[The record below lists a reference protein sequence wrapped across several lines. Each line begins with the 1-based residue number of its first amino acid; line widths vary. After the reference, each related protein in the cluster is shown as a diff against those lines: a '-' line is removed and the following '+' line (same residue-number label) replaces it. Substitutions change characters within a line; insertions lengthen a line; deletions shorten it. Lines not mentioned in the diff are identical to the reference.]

1 MKPNRIRLFLP
12 LLLTIT
18 VLAAW
23 PILHY
28 VTRAQ
33 FVKEQTEMLH
43 IHLDELTSAIEN
55 RLRPDRDFIV
65 LLASEWRRGN
75 LDSETFRARGARYIQ
90 DNPGLN
96 NLVLADADFIIEDV
110 TPFADNKQI
119 VGLGLTLPEP
129 KRASRQAYREH
140 RGIYTKPFTI
150 IQGKPGFEIYYPVFS
165 DERFLGIISGVY
177 DAQRLLDAS
186 AHHHISFRYGMFLVT
201 AEGNRFATVTRE
213 DELLD
218 SEVSGIAQ
226 IPMVQGSF
234 SVEMTGYKTALSIG
248 TTFLIALLIT
258 LGTCV
263 IYLIWAQLREV
274 DARKKAEEEALHLAT
289 HDNLTGLANRN
300 LLADLIDLTL
310 ENAKR
315 NSSSF
320 AVLFLD
326 VDDLKGVNDSMGHHV
341 GDQLLRDIGLRI
353 KSCLRAADTVSRYG
367 GDEFVILL
375 NQVDS
380 EHAEAV
386 ARKIIRSFD
395 NPFPLDNSKVQ
406 SGCSIGIALFPDN
419 GLTDD
424 ELIGR
429 ADNAMY
435 QAKERGKLQYCVS
448 RVIGERDLTNG
459 KKRDVS

>member
-1 MKPNRIRLFLP
+1 MKPDRIRLFLP
-12 LLLTIT
+12 LLLTIA

-43 IHLDELTSAIEN
+43 VHLDELTSSIEN
-55 RLRPDRDFIV
+55 RLRPDRDFV
-65 LLASEWRRGN
+65 ALLASEWRRGK
-75 LDSETFRARGARYIQ
+75 LDSKTFRARGARYIE

-96 NLVLADADFIIEDV
+96 NLVWASADFVINDV
-110 TPFADNKQI
+110 TPFEDNKQI
-119 VGLGLTLPEP
+119 IGLELALPEP
-129 KRASRQAYREH
+129 KRASRQAYRE
-140 RGIYTKPFTI
+140 RRAIYTKPFTI
-150 IQGKPGFEIYYPVFS
+150 IQGKPAFEIYVPVFAG
-165 DERFLGIISGVY
+165 ERFLGIISGVY
-177 DAQRLLDAS
+177 DAQRLLEAS
-186 AHHHISFRYGMFLVT
+186 AHHHISFRYGASLVT

-213 DELLD
+213 DELRD
-218 SEVSGIAQ
+218 SDVSGTAQ

-234 SVEMTGYKTALSIG
+234 SVQMTGYKTALSIG
-248 TTFLIALLIT
+248 TTFLNALLIT
-258 LGTCV
+258 LGVSV
-263 IYLIWAQLREV
+263 IYLVWAQLREI

-315 NSSSF
+315 TRTSF

-326 VDDLKGVNDSMGHHV
+326 VDDLKGINDSMGHHV
-341 GDQLLRDIGLRI
+341 GDDLLRAIGLRI
-353 KSCLRAADTVSRYG
+353 RSCLRAADTVSRYG

-395 NPFPLDNSKVQ
+395 NPFPLDDTKVQ

-424 ELIGR
+424 ELIGQ

-448 RVIGERDLTNG
+448 SVIAESEFTHG